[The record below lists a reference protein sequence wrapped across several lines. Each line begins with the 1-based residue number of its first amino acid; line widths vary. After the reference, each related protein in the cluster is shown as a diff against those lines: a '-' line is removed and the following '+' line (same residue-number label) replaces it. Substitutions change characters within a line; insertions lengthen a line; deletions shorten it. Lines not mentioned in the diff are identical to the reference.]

1 MEKPLV
7 SVIIPFYNC
16 EKYLG
21 SCIESLR
28 AQTFGDYEILFI
40 DDGSTD
46 GSAGIVRA
54 YSETDSRVVLV
65 SQANAGVSAARN
77 KGLAMARGDYVLFVD
92 ADDHLHPQMMEL
104 CVRCA
109 AANDADMV
117 CCDYI
122 LTDSMAD
129 TYPAYGDIAFEPVSR
144 DTLFYTGNNVGRACW
159 AKLIKRGI
167 AASRSFPAG
176 EIIAEDLYYSILC
189 FLGSEKIFFTKEK
202 LYFWYRRPS
211 SSSRVT
217 YTARHFDSELR
228 CMEMSYEKAAAAG
241 EAGIADYVVG
251 AIFKITFA
259 ALLLNHYSGEHDA
272 MKAKADAMRK
282 KYCRLMLKAGRIP
295 PRDKLAFLLFMLFPA
310 LYRRYRVKT
319 DPTMADYLAA
329 QKAAAK
335 QPD

>member
-1 MEKPLV
+1 MEKPLI

-21 SCIESLR
+21 SCIGSLR
-28 AQTFGDYEILFI
+28 GQTFGEYEILFI

-46 GSAGIVRA
+46 GSAEIVRA
-54 YSETDSRVVLV
+54 YCETDSRAVLV

-77 KGLAMARGDYVLFVD
+77 NGLAMARGDYVMFVD
-92 ADDHLHPQMMEL
+92 ADDRIHPQLMEQ
-104 CVRCA
+104 CFACA
-109 AANDADMV
+109 AANGADMV
-117 CCDYI
+117 CCDYV
-122 LTDSMAD
+122 LTDSTTD
-129 TYPAYGDIAFEPVSR
+129 DYEAYGDIIFEPVSR
-144 DTLFYTGNNVGRACW
+144 DYLFYTGDNVGRACW
-159 AKLIKRGI
+159 AKLIKRDI
-167 AASRSFPAG
+167 AAACAFPVG

-189 FLGSEKIFFTKEK
+189 FLRSEKIFFTKEK

-217 YTARHFDSELR
+217 YQARHFDSELH
-228 CMEMSYEKAAAAG
+228 CMEMSYEKALAAG
-241 EAGIADYVVG
+241 ETGIADYVVG

-259 ALLLNHYSGEHDA
+259 ALLLNHYSDEHDA
-272 MKAKADAMRK
+272 MKIKADAMRK
-282 KYCRLMLKAGRIP
+282 KYFRPMLKAGRIP

-329 QKAAAK
+329 QKAAPEK
-335 QPD
+335 KT